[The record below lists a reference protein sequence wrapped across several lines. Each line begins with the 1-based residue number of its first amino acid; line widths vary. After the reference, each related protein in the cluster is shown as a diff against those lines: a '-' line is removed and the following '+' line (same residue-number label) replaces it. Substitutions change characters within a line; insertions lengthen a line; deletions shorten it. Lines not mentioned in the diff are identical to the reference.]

1 MKKLR
6 ELFPIP
12 ANCNLPRPKLNIENW
27 QLNSFQKRSNV
38 SMSMIQR
45 NIIAGTSGVVS
56 LVKEILDD
64 GFDKKELIQKS
75 IDIIGLLGHA
85 SNEVSM
91 KRKLFIKSAL
101 KDDFKDLVSINNNDD
116 KKDIASD
123 KLFANNLTENI
134 KDLKLKNKLKK

>member
-27 QLNSFQKRSNV
+27 QLNSFQKRSDV